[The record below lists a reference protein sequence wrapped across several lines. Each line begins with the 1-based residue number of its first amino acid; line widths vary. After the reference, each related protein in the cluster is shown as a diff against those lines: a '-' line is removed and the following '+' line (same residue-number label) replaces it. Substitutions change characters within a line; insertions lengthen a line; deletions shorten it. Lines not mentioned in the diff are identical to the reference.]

1 MMKLLIHCS
10 NLLQYEN
17 FICHDI
23 AGLKNVQ
30 QIIIHEDYKLQR
42 SSEAWILDVNS
53 THIIRSNDVQAVLWT
68 SCASSVTSQNDE
80 FRNGCFKK
88 TKYANFSEKR
98 TFLNFWC
105 AHTRVRIR
113 GGDKKLSFFGKIGL
127 LSFLEH
133 SFGDS
138 PFFPYYQRYV
148 QFTSCVQG
156 VDLRLVCLGC
166 DVKGN
171 NGTKWVYWND
181 IFKWMA
187 FSGFNY

>member
-53 THIIRSNDVQAVLWT
+53 TDIIRSNDVQAVLWT

-80 FRNGCFKK
+80 FQNGCFKK

-105 AHTRVRIR
+105 AHARVRIR
-113 GGDKKLSFFGKIGL
+113 GGIRNYRFSEK
-127 LSFLEH
+127 
-133 SFGDS
+133 
-138 PFFPYYQRYV
+138 
-148 QFTSCVQG
+148 
-156 VDLRLVCLGC
+156 LGC
-166 DVKGN
+166 FLFLN
-171 NGTKWVYWND
+171 TRLEILPFSLITNG
-181 IFKWMA
+181 M
-187 FSGFNY
+187 FNLRRVSKE